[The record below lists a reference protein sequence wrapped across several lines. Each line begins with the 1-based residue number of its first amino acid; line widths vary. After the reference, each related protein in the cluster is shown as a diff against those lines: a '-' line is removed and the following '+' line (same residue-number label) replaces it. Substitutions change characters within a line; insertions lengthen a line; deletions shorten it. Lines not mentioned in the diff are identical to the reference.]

1 MNEPPIHPTPCPNHT
16 APTKQSRIPIT
27 NRARTCTSRERLAL
41 LARGR
46 EAERVRDRVT
56 PCVGR
61 VRERHVERAVGDESC
76 TARFTELGDGDT
88 ATARAV
94 DNLVDARCLRR

>member
-16 APTKQSRIPIT
+16 APTKQSRTPIT

-46 EAERVRDRVT
+46 DAERVRDRVT
-56 PCVGR
+56 PGVGR

-76 TARFTELGDGDT
+76 NARVTELGVGDIG
-88 ATARAV
+88 TARAGATLG
-94 DNLVDARCLRR
+94 D